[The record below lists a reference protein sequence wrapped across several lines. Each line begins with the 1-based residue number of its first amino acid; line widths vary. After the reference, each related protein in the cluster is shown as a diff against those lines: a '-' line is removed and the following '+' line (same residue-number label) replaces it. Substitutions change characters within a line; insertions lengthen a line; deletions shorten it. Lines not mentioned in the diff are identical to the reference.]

1 MSEGSKPDLKIVK
14 NIELPKESRTYWN
27 TVGKDKEFFP
37 KKPRPNS
44 IPETMIKETKEGSK
58 TIVVK
63 EPEDEWW
70 INSKKDKYCFWS
82 YIKRNSH
89 PDGKMEP
96 LLQSEIA
103 ELFGCSSTKIHFI
116 LKEALE
122 NLIESDYL
130 QGLEDLFEESQQ
142 DTEDLT
148 NQSSLFN
155 DIDPGDFD
163 DSDY

>member
-1 MSEGSKPDLKIVK
+1 MSEGSKPDLKILQFK
-14 NIELPKESRTYWN
+14 ELPKESRTYWN
-27 TVGKDKEFFP
+27 TSGKDKEYFP
-37 KKPRPNS
+37 KEPRPES
-44 IPETMIKETKEGSK
+44 IPTLNEAGK
-58 TIVVK
+58 VVK

-103 ELFGCSSTKIHFI
+103 ELFGCSSTKVHFI

-122 NLIESDYL
+122 NLLGSEHL
-130 QGLEDLFEESQQ
+130 QGLEDLFEESQA
-142 DTEDLT
+142 DAEDMTDSTSVL
-148 NQSSLFN
+148 NSV
-155 DIDPGDFD
+155 DIPDYD